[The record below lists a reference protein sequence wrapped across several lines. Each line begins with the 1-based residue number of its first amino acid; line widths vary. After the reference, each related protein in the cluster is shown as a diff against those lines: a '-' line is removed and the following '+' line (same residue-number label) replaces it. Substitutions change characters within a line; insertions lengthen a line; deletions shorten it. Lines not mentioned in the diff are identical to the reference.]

1 VFLQVMISPPTT
13 QKTQIKLNKIKQ
25 FAFLTLFAD
34 INLYS
39 YSRQVFDPE
48 SFQAVRNKKLGG
60 LCAFALNN

>member
-1 VFLQVMISPPTT
+1 VSLQVMMSPPTT
-13 QKTQIKLNKIKQ
+13 QKTQIRLNQIKQ
-25 FAFLTLFAD
+25 FAFLALFAD
-34 INLYS
+34 INVYA